1 MMQEG
6 LDMTRNGSNRKT
18 IKNDV
23 IKALVWLFVVGIVL
37 SIIFLSSS
45 YQVGPVKKNRG
56 LALLEYV
63 GVIKDKRSNE
73 ELIKS
78 LSSSNEIEQFNAITA
93 MAHRRYYSENAEALV
108 NYLKS
113 DAGTKRVKNIAVW
126 AVGELHALE
135 AKELIYALRGNLN
148 FDQYEVN
155 KAIKK
160 IEGEIPKPFWR
171 K

>member
-1 MMQEG
+1 MK
-6 LDMTRNGSNRKT
+6 RNNNNRRP
-18 IKNDV
+18 IKIEA

-37 SIIFLSSS
+37 SIIFSSS

-56 LALLEYV
+56 IALLEYV

-78 LSSSNEIEQFNAITA
+78 LSSSSEIEQFNAITA
-93 MAHRRYYSENAEALV
+93 MAHRSYYSENAEALV
-108 NYLKS
+108 SYLNS
-113 DAGTKRVKNIAVW
+113 DTGTRRVKNIAVW
-126 AVGELHALE
+126 ALGELHAQE
-135 AKELIYALRGNLN
+135 AKELLQALRGNLN